1 MTDIRYTDSSTTVPR
16 ALLTAFGRAFPGH
29 NPDVFVRSPGRVNL
43 LGGHVDTH
51 GGAVINIAINRE
63 VWLAA
68 AYGAPDMVQ
77 LHAADLDAS
86 VTLSLKRLEDRVDI
100 VGNSLPRWA
109 QYPAGVAWALQRR
122 GLTVNGMNAVF
133 LGNVVMR
140 AGLSSSAAVENAFAI
155 AWQSLEGW
163 RLERRDL
170 AQVGVDAEREYL
182 GLGSGIQDQF
192 TCLHA
197 RDDQALWL
205 DCRSL
210 EYAHTMLPPGV
221 QAVVCDTRTRR
232 ELAGSGYNER
242 AQDALAAF
250 HTIKL
255 IYNSAA
261 SLRDISYEQL
271 CEFETVLTPDQFRR
285 ARHVVTEIARVQTG
299 FDVMRGGNVAAF
311 GKLMNESYWSAR
323 NDYGSSSEALDLMWQ
338 TATAHAACYG
348 ARYSGGGEA
357 GAVVALVDAHALD
370 DFITAVSAR
379 YEALSG
385 QEGSLFPVSPSAG
398 AGVFI

>member
-1 MTDIRYTDSSTTVPR
+1 MDTLTTLPR
-16 ALLTAFGRAFPGH
+16 SLLTAFGDAFPGH

-43 LGGHVDTH
+43 LGGHVDMH

-77 LHAADLDAS
+77 LHAADLKET
-86 VTLSLKRLEDRVDI
+86 VTLSLKRLDDRTDI
-100 VGNSLPRWA
+100 VGNPLPRWA
-109 QYPAGVAWALQRR
+109 LYPAGVAWALQRR
-122 GLTVNGMNAVF
+122 RLTVNGINAAF

-140 AGLSSSAAVENAFAI
+140 AGLSSSAAVETAFAI

-163 RLERRDL
+163 RLERHDL
-170 AQVGVDAEREYL
+170 AQVGVEAEREYL

-197 RDDQALWL
+197 RGDQALWL
-205 DCRSL
+205 DCHTL
-210 EYAHTMLPPGV
+210 EHSHTMLPPGV
-221 QAVVCDTRTRR
+221 QVVVCDTRTRR

-242 AQDALAAF
+242 AQDAHAAF
-250 HTIKL
+250 RTIKL
-255 IYNSAA
+255 IHSDAN
-261 SLRDISYEQL
+261 SLRDISFKQL
-271 CEFETVLTPDQFRR
+271 CEFETVLAAGQFRR
-285 ARHVVTEIARVQTG
+285 ARHVVTEIARVQAG
-299 FDVMRGGNVAAF
+299 FDALRAGDVAAF
-311 GKLMNESYWSAR
+311 GALMNESYWSAR
-323 NDYGSSSEALDLMWQ
+323 DDYGSSSVALDLMWQ
-338 TATAHAACYG
+338 IATEHAACYG

-370 DFITAVSAR
+370 DFIATVSAR

-385 QEGSLFPVSPSAG
+385 QEGSLFPVTPSEG